1 MGFSMVFSVFLM
13 LSPVAAF
20 TSRYYATDT
29 NQLEVATEKRAQRRH
44 EMDSLIMLVFSGL
57 FVLIVLTSW
66 FFKHHRLRFIHETGL
81 TLTYGLLLGL
91 VLRYTNFGTIESK
104 VFEVNAQNGST
115 IFVPPDYLRLNVSK
129 PNTNVT
135 IHFHYEMVEGYYSD
149 TNDNETHMDRKTV
162 FSPEVFFNIL
172 LPPVIFN
179 AGYSLKKRHF
189 FRNIGSIMAFVF
201 IGSTLSSLFV
211 SIIMYVLCA
220 VFRLGFGFSE
230 LLFFGALISATDP
243 VTVLAVFSEMHVDSE
258 LYALVFGESALNDA
272 VAIVLAGIVESYS
285 TSSTAFT
292 FMEIPFAAFDFGYV
306 FCGSFFLGSVIGCTN
321 ALITKFT
328 QICEFP
334 LLESALFILLS
345 YISFLLAEVMGLT
358 GIVAVLFCGIC
369 QAHYTFNNLSAESQM
384 RTKQFFEAISFLS
397 ESFIFLYIGVS
408 LPTGRADWSILF
420 FIAAVIAINASR
432 ALFVYPLCA
441 LLNIKRRPP
450 IPKNHQHMLVFAGL
464 RGAVPFALASRNTAT
479 SHRQIMQSTT
489 SLIVL
494 LTVLVNGGLANW
506 MIERLGIKHGTATT
520 PLESEYESD
529 GDPVQQSRR
538 NVSGQ
543 NPWDKA
549 FLPRRWY
556 NFDAAF
562 MKPLLTHSNPTLC
575 ETLPG
580 FCQPV
585 ARMLTTQRQLENS
598 TSRHYHVNQPRSLQ
612 MDVVAPE
619 HDDKQSP
626 L

>member
-1 MGFSMVFSVFLM
+1 MSAFVLLLGLVVT
-13 LSPVAAF
+13 PAAAF
-20 TSRYYATDT
+20 GRYYETDT

-91 VLRYTNFGTIESK
+91 VLRYTQFGTIESK
-104 VFEVNAQNGST
+104 VFEVNAQNGSA
-115 IFVPPDYLRLNVSK
+115 IFVPPDYLRLNVSNAK
-129 PNTNVT
+129 TNAT

-220 VFRLGFGFSE
+220 LFRLGFGFSE

-285 TSSTAFT
+285 TSTVAFT
-292 FMEIPFAAFDFGYV
+292 MLEIPLAMFDFGYV
-306 FCGSFFLGSVIGCTN
+306 FCGSFFLGSFIGCTN
-321 ALITKFT
+321 ALITKLPKSPNSRSSKRRSSSSSRT
-328 QICEFP
+328 SPSCWP
-334 LLESALFILLS
+334 KCW
-345 YISFLLAEVMGLT
+345 GLT

-408 LPTGRADWSILF
+408 LPTGRADWSVLF
-420 FIAAVIAINASR
+420 FIAAVIAINAAR

-494 LTVLVNGGLANW
+494 LTVLVNGGLATW
-506 MIERLGIKHGTATT
+506 MIERLGIKHGTTTT

-529 GDPVQQSRR
+529 GDHLHSSSRR

-549 FLPRRWY
+549 FLPRKWY
-556 NFDAAF
+556 NFDAVF
-562 MKPLLTHSNPTLC
+562 MKPLLTHANPTLM

-580 FCQPV
+580 FCQPL
-585 ARMLTTQRQLENS
+585 ARVLTTQRQLENS
-598 TSRHYHVNQPRSLQ
+598 TRRHFNPRTLQ

-619 HDDKQSP
+619 QEDKQSP

>member
-1 MGFSMVFSVFLM
+1 M

-179 AGYSLKKRHF
+179 AGYSLKKSLISFDSTDDLR
-189 FRNIGSIMAFVF
+189 VF
-201 IGSTLSSLFV
+201 SVTSFATSEASWLSSSLAPHSPHHNV
-211 SIIMYVLCA
+211 RSLCC
-220 VFRLGFGFSE
+220 FSFGFRF
-230 LLFFGALISATDP
+230 LRTFLFFGALISATDP

-580 FCQPV
+580 FLS
-585 ARMLTTQRQLENS
+585 ARRSNS